1 MYLGDGEAVAS
12 PLVEWGV
19 GRGHKQ
25 INGGLMPGGRLRM
38 EKLASLVTSGRLD
51 LHKEVT
57 HVFEGMDHVEEALFM
72 MRDKPRDLIKPG
84 GIC

>member
-1 MYLGDGEAVAS
+1 
-12 PLVEWGV
+12 
-19 GRGHKQ
+19 
-25 INGGLMPGGRLRM
+25 M

-72 MRDKPRDLIKPG
+72 MRDKPRDLIKPVV
-84 GIC
+84 IWK